1 VRPTVRSSNGR
12 ASLMLDRVSFRLDS
26 SVAILVTVSLAALTC
41 GSALVSGYGG
51 HVRPACAQ
59 CPIPYFSRGSMPDR
73 PHRLREPCALDNKA
87 CLLSYRCQQ
96 PCRSSAE
103 RASSS
108 A

>member
-1 VRPTVRSSNGR
+1 
-12 ASLMLDRVSFRLDS
+12 
-26 SVAILVTVSLAALTC
+26 
-41 GSALVSGYGG
+41 
-51 HVRPACAQ
+51 
-59 CPIPYFSRGSMPDR
+59 MPDR